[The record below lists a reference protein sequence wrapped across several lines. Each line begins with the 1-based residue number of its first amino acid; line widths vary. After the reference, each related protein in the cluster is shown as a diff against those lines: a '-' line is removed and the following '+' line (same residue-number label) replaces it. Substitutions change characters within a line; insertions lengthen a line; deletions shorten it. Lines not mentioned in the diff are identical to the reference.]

1 MSKIPLNIYGD
12 PLSAFYGLDVLG
24 DSHSLQE
31 AWIIVD
37 NASSPWISSR
47 LRVQLSRV
55 SGISSQ
61 WDNERTLDTLPGN
74 FPQRHLKFTFKM
86 TSHKLCAWYYASC
99 TTTRSVHQTID
110 ILMSPDLA
118 AYVKTDGDIH
128 DGACCIDIELEALL
142 RILRGRCMSAA
153 DQAILDGLDAN
164 AGKQSQLF
172 RYAVAD
178 TNSTIASYNRRR
190 WARPAN
196 LSHMKGSHER
206 DET

>member
-74 FPQRHLKFTFKM
+74 FPQTPPEIHFQDDEPQTVCLVLCVMHDNTFGPPNHRHSDVSGPSGLREDRWRYTR
-86 TSHKLCAWYYASC
+86 
-99 TTTRSVHQTID
+99 RSVLHRHRVGGPVTDTQGA
-110 ILMSPDLA
+110 M
-118 AYVKTDGDIH
+118 YV
-128 DGACCIDIELEALL
+128 
-142 RILRGRCMSAA
+142 
-153 DQAILDGLDAN
+153 
-164 AGKQSQLF
+164 
-172 RYAVAD
+172 
-178 TNSTIASYNRRR
+178 
-190 WARPAN
+190 
-196 LSHMKGSHER
+196 GS
-206 DET
+206 